1 MAAWFTKRTGCRLV
15 SDAVGTSLK
24 GMNLAESNRSMIVGR
39 LVQNATIRASRYL
52 EALKDNRYLRDSKVL
67 EVAAFTQLVKAFFD
81 AKSKGLTEC
90 SLIRIE
96 KPGSTWEE
104 AAGEL
109 VSLLRQSDY
118 LGLLQDGLYVLLPN
132 TDAENARWVITRFE
146 EKGCIGRLTDRED
159 VKC

>member
-1 MAAWFTKRTGCRLV
+1 M
-15 SDAVGTSLK
+15 
-24 GMNLAESNRSMIVGR
+24 
-39 LVQNATIRASRYL
+39 QNATIRASRYL